1 MLYFRC
7 LFIPIF
13 LSTVTQ
19 RHLQTVRLDGL
30 QGLNRS
36 SYNRF
41 IYNFLQNTSI
51 NIVFLIIFAKLL
63 PPLPPTVKQKIHY
76 WQSDAYKSKKS
87 FCTPPPV
94 VWYNNWSIWDKIE
107 RPIET
112 DSLYLIIQNTNFV
125 NGLQKGIKLSLSFIP
140 KTANLKER
148 NTVQSFDLKYM

>member
-19 RHLQTVRLDGL
+19 RHLQTVRLNGL

-76 WQSDAYKSKKS
+76 
-87 FCTPPPV
+87 
-94 VWYNNWSIWDKIE
+94 
-107 RPIET
+107 
-112 DSLYLIIQNTNFV
+112 
-125 NGLQKGIKLSLSFIP
+125 
-140 KTANLKER
+140 
-148 NTVQSFDLKYM
+148 